1 MKRNQTTSH
10 YHNAGIL
17 AIYAAG
23 FIILMLQLRSI
34 LA

>member
-1 MKRNQTTSH
+1 MKRNLTTH

>member
-1 MKRNQTTSH
+1 MKRNLSISH
-10 YHNAGIL
+10 YHNDGIL

>member
-1 MKRNQTTSH
+1 MKRNLTTSR
-10 YHNAGIL
+10 YHISGIL
-17 AIYAAG
+17 AISAAG